1 MNLFP
6 WHPVD
11 LGLKLALAPYSWFDP
26 VLEWY
31 TPPSDFSHG
40 TYFGLAR
47 WGNARDRC
55 GYLAIQDFHG
65 EFRECEFPLEELET
79 LEKTLKAIS
88 IPLGSS
94 VGAFD
99 GGSGLI
105 RIYHGREGGS
115 TFSIAISNRRNGIRF
130 GLSSNKRPNG
140 SCRPRRLRYRG
151 TSPMIPRQRIPR
163 RE

>member
-1 MNLFP
+1 MNPFP

-11 LGLKLALAPYSWFDP
+11 LGLKLALAPYAWFDP

-47 WGNARDRC
+47 WGHAGDRC
-55 GYLAIQDFHG
+55 GYLATQDFHG
-65 EFRECEFPLEELET
+65 EFRECEFPLEELEA

-94 VGAFD
+94 A
-99 GGSGLI
+99 
-105 RIYHGREGGS
+105 
-115 TFSIAISNRRNGIRF
+115 RRFRWW
-130 GLSSNKRPNG
+130 LRTDPHL
-140 SCRPRRLRYRG
+140 PWARRLDRLFLSQYRAAAVG
-151 TSPMIPRQRIPR
+151 SAFGFHPRNDRTVPAVPAG
-163 RE
+163 